1 MNIIKNYFSNR
12 TTGFYI
18 SFSACILSLLGAI
31 TYWLGYLAID
41 NLSIGKFY
49 CEYTP
54 ILLLGGSVL
63 FLVLMNFDFL
73 SEIATPVL
81 WVTTLSA
88 FGLSFVGQAGE
99 KGYMYF
105 TEVFYNGFSID
116 SLFAMKFGFI
126 VPLILMFLTLI
137 LSFIGTIMKQGRK
150 G

>member
-54 ILLLGGSVL
+54 ILL
-63 FLVLMNFDFL
+63 
-73 SEIATPVL
+73 
-81 WVTTLSA
+81 
-88 FGLSFVGQAGE
+88 
-99 KGYMYF
+99 
-105 TEVFYNGFSID
+105 
-116 SLFAMKFGFI
+116 
-126 VPLILMFLTLI
+126 
-137 LSFIGTIMKQGRK
+137 
-150 G
+150 

>member
-12 TTGFYI
+12 TTRFYI

-63 FLVLMNFDFL
+63 FLILMNFDFL

-99 KGYMYF
+99 
-105 TEVFYNGFSID
+105 
-116 SLFAMKFGFI
+116 
-126 VPLILMFLTLI
+126 
-137 LSFIGTIMKQGRK
+137 
-150 G
+150 